1 MKLAILLAALTLA
14 GCATTADVDMARA
27 HYEAQAAANE
37 RPIMHL
43 KARQGEDMVLVGV
56 DELTVYGGRAEVS
69 AYRQQH
75 HPAWMIVGNVLQTVL
90 PIVYGGKV
98 IVDVADIVGSRV
110 SEVAQNPTVVEQ
122 PAPVQQPAPVIV
134 DQPAPIVVEQPAPIF
149 APDPVIVQP
158 QPPIVIPPPDPI
170 FGPEPIIVQPQP
182 IFVPG
187 AL

>member
-27 HYEAQAAANE
+27 HYEAQTAANE
-37 RPIMHL
+37 RPIMTL
-43 KARQGEDMVLVGV
+43 RARQGEDMVLVGV

-75 HPAWMIVGNVLQTVL
+75 HPAWSILGDTLRLGL
-90 PIVYGGKV
+90 PIYLGGRAAV
-98 IVDVADIVGSRV
+98 DLADTVGRRVGDVARDV
-110 SEVAQNPTVVEQ
+110 TVVEQ
-122 PAPVQQPAPVIV
+122 PAPTIVEQPAPVI
-134 DQPAPIVVEQPAPIF
+134 VEQPAPIF
-149 APDPVIVQP
+149 GPDPIVIQP
-158 QPPIVIPPPDPI
+158 QPPVIVPPPDPI
-170 FGPEPIIVQPQP
+170 FGPDPIVIQPQP

>member
-27 HYEAQAAANE
+27 HYEAQSRANE

-43 KARQGEDMVLVGV
+43 KARDGEDMVLVGV
-56 DELTVYGGRAEVS
+56 DELTVYGGRAEVA
-69 AYRQQH
+69 AYQKQH
-75 HPAWMIVGNVLQTVL
+75 HPAWSILGDALRLGL
-90 PIVYGGKV
+90 PIYLGGRAAV
-98 IVDVADIVGSRV
+98 DLADTVGRRVGDVARDV
-110 SEVAQNPTVVEQ
+110 TVVEQ

-134 DQPAPIVVEQPAPIF
+134 DQPAPVIVEQPAPIF
-149 APDPVIVQP
+149 GPEPIIVQP

-170 FGPEPIIVQPQP
+170 FGPDPIVIQPQP